1 MMDIMNT
8 VGFHTQLTSIMEVL
22 ANAAVV
28 EIGKLFEDHYA
39 LLGLEIKRCTNEN
52 DSLRKKCLF
61 LETELQAARRN
72 TSRMNETEA
81 PFSDRPTDTGHP
93 AIDNVFGKDW
103 SMDLWRGEES
113 NIGQNEETSLSSSA
127 NTVETVNLL
136 NEETDGILIKVETF
150 EDCPSQNKTEDKS
163 NSLSSTGPAVGS
175 NERND
180 AESSA
185 DFITY
190 TIPTYDQVKSN
201 PPQRQTDKQ
210 TRLSTHGNSPTQP
223 HLMTDE
229 VVSTFTS
236 SAKFSSTQNQTSA
249 SEIKKIECILCGE
262 TFNLRRCLN
271 LHMKTHTGEKRF
283 GCTICGKRFAKKR
296 YLPIHHRVHTGE
308 RPYTCMDCGKSFVQ
322 KSYLTKHL
330 QTHTS

>member
-52 DSLRKKCLF
+52 DSLRKKCVF

-81 PFSDRPTDTGHP
+81 SFSDGPTDTGHP
-93 AIDNVFGKDW
+93 AIDNVFGKKW
-103 SMDLWRGEES
+103 CMDLWRDEES
-113 NIGQNEETSLSSSA
+113 NICQNEETNLSSSA
-127 NTVETVNLL
+127 NTVETVDLL
-136 NEETDGILIKVETF
+136 NEEAEGILIKVETF

-175 NERND
+175 NERCD

-185 DFITY
+185 DLITY
-190 TIPTYDQVKSN
+190 TIPTCDQVQSN
-201 PPQRQTDKQ
+201 APQRQTDKPTPN

-249 SEIKKIECILCGE
+249 SGIKKIECIFCGK

-271 LHMKTHTGEKRF
+271 LHMKTHTGPKRF
-283 GCTICGKRFAKKR
+283 GCTICGKRFSKKR
-296 YLPIHHRVHTGE
+296 YLPIHHRIHTGSKSE
-308 RPYTCMDCGKSFVQ
+308 DICTYTS
-322 KSYLTKHL
+322 LPANT
-330 QTHTS
+330 